1 MSGKHDR
8 ELDDKYAAK
17 AVSFKAEAV
26 DFGPAKN
33 KNLKNDFDEFTKMEN
48 LGSDVAKVKAE
59 EEKNK
64 PDSYV
69 QKKMKRIFGALGDVR
84 TIFF

>member
-8 ELDDKYAAK
+8 ELEDKFAAN
-17 AVSFKAEAV
+17 AVSFKAEPV

-33 KNLKNDFDEFTKMEN
+33 KKLKNDFDEFTKMQN
-48 LGSDVAKVKAE
+48 LGSEVAKVKAE
-59 EEKNK
+59 QEKNK
-64 PDSYV
+64 PDSYIQRKV
-69 QKKMKRIFGALGDVR
+69 KRIFGALGDVK